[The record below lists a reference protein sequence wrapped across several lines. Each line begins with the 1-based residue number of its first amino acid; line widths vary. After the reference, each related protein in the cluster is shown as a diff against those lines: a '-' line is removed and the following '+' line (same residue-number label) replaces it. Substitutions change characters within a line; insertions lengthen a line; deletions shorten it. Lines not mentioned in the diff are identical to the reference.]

1 MQTFR
6 SHGYAGDPE
15 PPRERVSGAAPRG
28 HDGHVGRY
36 GRGRPGTGPEAADAP
51 DTPVAVERYWVDQE
65 FEDPFLE

>member
-6 SHGYAGDPE
+6 SHGLAGEPE
-15 PPRERVSGAAPRG
+15 PPRERVPGAARG
-28 HDGHVGRY
+28 HEGHAGRY
-36 GRGRPGTGPEAADAP
+36 GRSRPGTAPVAADVP